1 MSISSSL
8 VKTIN
13 DTPLHKASVVSSG
26 QRISAANISLN
37 GHEISISGNF
47 RDIAK
52 QINRFKAKTG
62 ITAEI
67 HITKDRERLVL
78 KPINQNYLW

>member
-1 MSISSSL
+1 MSISASL

-13 DTPLHKASVVSSG
+13 DTPLHKASVVSGG
-26 QRISAANISLN
+26 QRIRTANISLN
-37 GHEISISGNF
+37 GHEISISGSF

-52 QINRFKAKTG
+52 QINRFKDKTG

-67 HITKDRERLVL
+67 YRLPSQG
-78 KPINQNYLW
+78 KK